1 MITRLNISK
10 LGGARYDLVD
20 GDERIDRKLKVYNT
34 AKLLLATNQKH
45 FVVALGPS
53 LTFLQEHTLRKSF
66 KKREKTRRNNDIDNE
81 DSFRVV
87 KKMDVPFEI
96 LDVSFSQTA
105 PHYLCVLGSNQIN
118 IFNTSS
124 NSNRDFKKLVYKFQ
138 NESDAAVKFSWIP
151 F

>member
-96 LDVSFSQTA
+96 LDVSFS
-105 PHYLCVLGSNQIN
+105 
-118 IFNTSS
+118 
-124 NSNRDFKKLVYKFQ
+124 
-138 NESDAAVKFSWIP
+138 
-151 F
+151 